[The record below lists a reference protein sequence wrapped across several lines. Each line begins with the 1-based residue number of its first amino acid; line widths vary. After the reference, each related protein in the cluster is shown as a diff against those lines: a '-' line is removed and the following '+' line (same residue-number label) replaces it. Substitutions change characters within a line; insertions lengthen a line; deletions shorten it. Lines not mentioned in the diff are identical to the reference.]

1 MENYMHDTCKDVFH
15 RFAIWCVLSYERLS
29 NRSSTAVS
37 LVSTYVGDV
46 LKPLQLVTV
55 NDLMIFSNYIQD
67 IIQDFYFHIYDLFTN
82 KIFHKTKEIT
92 EVFNVTGLF
101 MYTIVFII
109 IWSRERLNL
118 KGYFLNQVVFKLC
131 VDLDYSTDVAVFFVD
146 VFFVDAK
153 KVSKATDEKEGDCHN
168 YLAIRQERIRKL

>member
-67 IIQDFYFHIYDLFTN
+67 II
-82 KIFHKTKEIT
+82 
-92 EVFNVTGLF
+92 
-101 MYTIVFII
+101 
-109 IWSRERLNL
+109 
-118 KGYFLNQVVFKLC
+118 
-131 VDLDYSTDVAVFFVD
+131 
-146 VFFVDAK
+146 
-153 KVSKATDEKEGDCHN
+153 
-168 YLAIRQERIRKL
+168 